1 MASSRSPPGLLQAF
15 SRRSTPGLQQAAKKN
30 HSDGQVHPTASS
42 GYFCRQIINRFKPCL
57 SPEVPL
63 SPFLGKKPTTL
74 PAFSE
79 SG

>member
-1 MASSRSPPGLLQAF
+1 MASSRSPPGVLQAF
-15 SRRSTPGLQQAAKKN
+15 YSRPSASRKKN